1 MGRRVQAVVRW
12 PLTLYDSYSARTDRF
27 DLLEV
32 IDVVPGIVHRDIE
45 NGFGAAF
52 GVHAEHVPFLR
63 TQRTK

>member
-12 PLTLYDSYSARTDRF
+12 PLTLYDSYAARTDRF

-32 IDVVPGIVHRDIE
+32 IDVVPGIVHRDIA

-52 GVHAEHVPFLR
+52 GVHAEHVPFPW